1 MIRLQRSE
9 LTEQIGKVNLKIATA
24 NKELEELE
32 LKYKKK
38 KLEIRKYKNEM
49 SGLKLELQE
58 LDLNNWKEQHK
69 QEKIKNVQKQIMKKY
84 ADPNNEYY
92 SQEKKFL
99 NTDDLYTNY
108 MERNVLPYLD

>member
-1 MIRLQRSE
+1 MQRSE
-9 LTEQIGKVNLKIATA
+9 LAEQIGKKNLKIATA

-38 KLEIRKYKNEM
+38 KLEIRKYKNKM
-49 SGLKLELQE
+49 TGLQLELKE
-58 LDLNNWKEQHK
+58 FELNNWKEMHK
-69 QEKIKNVQKQIMKKY
+69 QEKIKKDQKQIMKKY
-84 ADPNNEYY
+84 ADSNNEYY

-99 NTDDLYTNY
+99 NTDDSYTNY